1 MKKLLYVLVP
11 SLVLCML
18 VGLGYGVGV
27 YAVAGRFEKTIHW
40 VEQGET
46 LAGVL
51 AITPLNE
58 EQRNGIKNAYSNPHI
73 DARNISWSVPN
84 QPTPFVGTAPAPGQH
99 HNAQINSWQMRSSE
113 EVQVPKPAGVYRIF
127 LTGGSTAFGS
137 GAPSQDKTIGS
148 LLDGLLGDRLSQK
161 TGQRFEVFTFANP
174 SWAST
179 QERIAIENY
188 LSELQPDLI
197 VSLSGNND
205 VFWGDAGRNVLWF
218 AAGADE
224 YFQTLA
230 NTGLKTAGRKEL
242 SPLPQARPAL
252 QPVAAELVSYRLEK
266 NARLA
271 AQALQHVN
279 AEWIFFLQPTLSV
292 THKALSSREKAFVP
306 ASKNYF
312 VQCYQLMS
320 ARLAAL
326 RQENFKFVDL
336 SKTFDDH
343 KATDEI
349 FLDQFHF
356 GDKGNAVIAEAMFS
370 EIASQLEKRQ
380 GVSKP

>member
-1 MKKLLYVLVP
+1 MKKFLYLLLP
-11 SLVLCML
+11 SLALCML
-18 VGLGYGVGV
+18 VGLGYAVGV
-27 YAVAGRFEKTIHW
+27 YTVAERFEKTIHW

-51 AITPLNE
+51 AITPLNH
-58 EQRNGIKNAYSNPHI
+58 EQRNGIKNAYSNPEI
-73 DARNISWSVPN
+73 DTRNISWSVPN

-113 EVQVPKPAGVYRIF
+113 EVQVPKPSGVYRIF

-148 LLDGLLGDRLSQK
+148 LLSGLLADRLAQK
-161 TGQRFEVFTFANP
+161 TGLHYEVFTFANP

-188 LSELQPDLI
+188 LSELQPDLV

-230 NTGLKTAGRKEL
+230 NVGLKTAGRKEL
-242 SPLPQARPAL
+242 PALPQARPASR
-252 QPVAAELVSYRLEK
+252 PVAAELVSYRLEK
-266 NARLA
+266 NVRLS
-271 AQALQHVN
+271 AQALHHVN
-279 AEWIFFLQPTLSV
+279 VDWIFFLQPTLSV
-292 THKALSSREKAFVP
+292 THKALSSREQAFIP

-312 VQCYQLMS
+312 VQCYQLIS
-320 ARLAAL
+320 TVLAGL
-326 RQENFKFVDL
+326 RQDNFRFVDL
-336 SKTFDDH
+336 SKIFDAFQ
-343 KATDEI
+343 ATDEV

-356 GDKGNAVIAEAMFS
+356 GDKGNAVIAEAMFAA
-370 EIASQLEKRQ
+370 IANHLAGRP
-380 GVSKP
+380 GLHKP

>member
-1 MKKLLYVLVP
+1 MKKFLYLLLP
-11 SLVLCML
+11 SLALCLL

-51 AITPLNE
+51 AITPLND
-58 EQRNGIKNAYSNPHI
+58 EQRNGIKNAYSDPHV
-73 DARNISWSVPN
+73 DAANISWSVPN

-99 HNAQINSWQMRSSE
+99 HNAQINSWQMRNSE
-113 EVQVPKPAGVYRIF
+113 ELQMPKPSGVYRIF

-148 LLDGLLGDRLSQK
+148 LLNGLLAERLAQK
-161 TGQRFEVFTFANP
+161 NGVRYEVFTFANP
-174 SWAST
+174 AWSST

-242 SPLPQARPAL
+242 AALPQARPAS
-252 QPVAAELVSYRLEK
+252 QPVSAQQVTYRLEK
-266 NARLA
+266 NVRLG
-271 AQALQHVN
+271 AQALQHVK
-279 AEWIFFLQPTLSV
+279 ADWIFFLQPTLSV
-292 THKALSSREKAFVP
+292 THKALSSREKAFIP
-306 ASKNYF
+306 ASQNYF

-320 ARLAAL
+320 ASLARL
-326 RQENFKFVDL
+326 RQENFRFVDL
-336 SKTFDDH
+336 SRMFDGY

-356 GDKGNAVIAEAMFS
+356 GDKGNAVIADAMLS
-370 EIASQLEKRQ
+370 AIATHLAAQR
-380 GVSKP
+380 GGPKP

>member
-1 MKKLLYVLVP
+1 MKKLLYLLLP
-11 SLVLCML
+11 SLALCML

-27 YAVAGRFEKTIHW
+27 YTVAGRFEKTINW

-51 AITPLNE
+51 AITPLND
-58 EQRNGIKNAYSNPHI
+58 EQRNGIKNAYSNPDI

-99 HNAQINSWQMRSSE
+99 HNAQINAWQMRNSE
-113 EVQVPKPAGVYRIF
+113 EVQIPKPAGVYRIF

-148 LLDGLLGDRLSQK
+148 LLNGLLADRLSQK
-161 TGQRFEVFTFANP
+161 TGRRYEVFTFANP

-188 LSELQPDLI
+188 LSELQPDLV

-242 SPLPQARPAL
+242 SPLPQARPTS

-266 NARLA
+266 NARLS

-279 AEWIFFLQPTLSV
+279 ADWIFFLQPTLSV
-292 THKALSSREKAFVP
+292 TRKALSPREQAFVP
-306 ASKNYF
+306 ASKSYF
-312 VQCYQLMS
+312 VQCYELMLS
-320 ARLAAL
+320 RLAGL
-326 RQENFKFVDL
+326 RQSNFKFVDL
-336 SKTFDDH
+336 SKIFDGYQ
-343 KATDEI
+343 ATDEV

-356 GDKGNAVIAEAMFS
+356 GDKGNAVIADAMFS
-370 EIASQLEKRQ
+370 AIANHLAGQAA
-380 GVSKP
+380 VSKP